1 MDQATKAGIDQQEQT
16 VDAANLASAM
26 NGEEEENV
34 TAKENYKLDNSHI
47 SVENE

>member
-1 MDQATKAGIDQQEQT
+1 MDQQTKAGIDQQEQT

-34 TAKENYKLDNSHI
+34 TAKEKTI
-47 SVENE
+47 SSTIPIFP